1 MPSLWAEGATFATSG
16 HTSRGP
22 KPVAPK
28 PRYGGSSVHPKEVA
42 VEGLFGFDKGVRK
55 WYLWVLISCQTRGG
69 RQTVGEK
76 TLPSSRKGEGTE
88 SAPITAQLKESEN
101 AHGERGGPLDP

>member
-1 MPSLWAEGATFATSG
+1 MWAEARGAEAALRWKLRASE
-16 HTSRGP
+16 
-22 KPVAPK
+22 
-28 PRYGGSSVHPKEVA
+28 EVA
-42 VEGLFGFDKGVRK
+42 VEGLFGFDEGVRK

-88 SAPITAQLKESEN
+88 SAPITAQLKDCEN
-101 AHGERGGPLDP
+101 AHGGREGPLDP

>member
-1 MPSLWAEGATFATSG
+1 
-16 HTSRGP
+16 
-22 KPVAPK
+22 V
-28 PRYGGSSVHPKEVA
+28 V
-42 VEGLFGFDKGVRK
+42 VEGLFGFDEGVRK

-101 AHGERGGPLDP
+101 AHGEREGPLDP